1 VIELLRLL
9 MVNPWLRQSLGLTAA
24 LFGVIGSAFPIIPG
38 WPAFLLAALL
48 LGRRNPIIRRP
59 LLLIRRTL
67 RTLRHTRHPSVRDIG
82 RRLSFVYV
90 ETRRLVLPRLIAV
103 ERQLSR

>member
-1 VIELLRLL
+1 MLRLF
-9 MVNPWLRQSLGLTAA
+9 MINPWLRQSIGIAAA
-24 LFGVIGSAFPIIPG
+24 LFGVIGSIFPIIPG
-38 WPAFLLAALL
+38 WPGFLLAALL

-82 RRLSFVYV
+82 RRLSYLYV